1 MSVNSA
7 RGKASPRIAGLMI
20 GAVSIVGGGLVAAVA
35 SPLQLEKGSWLA
47 AYLVL
52 ITGVA
57 QLVLAQQQHLLHPNQ
72 NQRRSEW
79 FTLWF
84 WIIGNT
90 AVIVGSLQSAPLV
103 VDAGGVLLII
113 AVLLAWIR
121 TRGTQ
126 NKILGIA
133 LRIIYFIV
141 IVSVPVGLLLAHLR
155 A

>member
-1 MSVNSA
+1 M
-7 RGKASPRIAGLMI
+7 GLAI
-20 GAVSIVGGGLVAAVA
+20 GAASVIGGGLVAAVA
-35 SPLQLEKGSWLA
+35 SPLQLEKGSWIA

-57 QLVLAQQQHLLHPNQ
+57 QLVLAQQQHLLHPGHDQ
-72 NQRRSEW
+72 SRAEW
-79 FTLWF
+79 FTLGF
-84 WIIGNT
+84 WVVGNT
-90 AVIVGSLQSAPLV
+90 AVIVGSLQSSPFV
-103 VDAGGVLLII
+103 VDAGGVLLFL

-126 NKILGIA
+126 NRVLGVA

-141 IVSVPVGLLLAHLR
+141 IVSIPVGLVLAHLR